1 MFLTTEWAIF
11 RFLGV
16 LPCGG
21 RLGTAGDSDARGVGL
36 EGLLRLWL
44 LHGQVL
50 LDLLVEL
57 LPVGEGEGLLD
68 VLVVL
73 VVHLA
78 AGRLGAVAGRG
89 ELESGRAGELES
101 WSRAGSGDLEKL
113 ESSWSKEWWE
123 ESDDIWGKYLAYIVF
138 RVTRYRFEIK
148 ANIMPQ

>member
-1 MFLTTEWAIF
+1 M
-11 RFLGV
+11 
-16 LPCGG
+16 
-21 RLGTAGDSDARGVGL
+21 
-36 EGLLRLWL
+36 LL
-44 LHGQVL
+44 GQVL

-101 WSRAGSGDLEKL
+101 WRAGVELDLE
-113 ESSWSKEWWE
+113 
-123 ESDDIWGKYLAYIVF
+123 I
-138 RVTRYRFEIK
+138 
-148 ANIMPQ
+148 